1 MTRIGVISDTHGL
14 LRPEAMTALQGCD
27 AILHAGDIGSADI
40 LAQLATIAPTTAV
53 RGNND
58 KGDWARSLAETEW
71 VEIDG
76 VLIHLLHDIADL
88 DVDPQVAGIRVI
100 VSGHSHRPHIEERSG
115 ILHLNPGSAG
125 PRRFKLPISLSI
137 LDIDHGRVTA
147 RIIEL
152 DVAASRRQPPTL
164 RDTP

>member
-1 MTRIGVISDTHGL
+1 VTRIGVISDTHGL
-14 LRPEAMTALQGCD
+14 LRPEAMAALLGCD

-40 LAQLATIAPTTAV
+40 LAQLAAIAPTTAV

-58 KGDWARSLAETEW
+58 KGDWALSLAETEW
-71 VEIDG
+71 IEIDG

-88 DVDPQVAGIRVI
+88 DVDPQAAGIRII
-100 VSGHSHRPHIEERSG
+100 VSGHSHRPHVEKRAG

-137 LDIDHGRVTA
+137 LDIDQGHATA

-152 DVAASRRQPPTL
+152 DVAASQPPTL